1 MYRNLLVSPR
11 SFFKDL
17 RHALVLFIGCL
28 SLSGCVSQYSI
39 SEGELEQY
47 LDDEVKFELNEG
59 SGLFGIKMKLND
71 IQVSLG
77 DKPNMMAV
85 TAVTRV
91 HLQNPLLPVA
101 TNLST
106 RFEAEPWYDAQS
118 HSVYLR
124 KLDLVDVSSSPKALG
139 DAVKNLVPQLMTFLR
154 YQLEQQPIYVLDIE
168 DENQSKIA
176 ELVKEIKVLPGEL
189 VLKFK

>member
-1 MYRNLLVSPR
+1 MVRYFTLYQGVMYKCLRQVCLVMFAS
-11 SFFKDL
+11 L
-17 RHALVLFIGCL
+17 TL
-28 SLSGCVSQYSI
+28 SACISQYSI

-85 TAVTRV
+85 TAVTKV
-91 HLQNPLLPVA
+91 SLQNPLLPMA
-101 TNLST
+101 TSLST
-106 RFEAEPWYDAQS
+106 RFEAEPWYDASNQ
-118 HSVYLR
+118 SVYLR
-124 KLDLVDVSSSPKALG
+124 KLELVDVSSSPKALG
-139 DAVKNLVPQLMTFLR
+139 QAVKELVPQLMTFLR
-154 YQLEQQPIYVLDIE
+154 YQLEQQPVYRLDTN
-168 DENQSKIA
+168 DKNQSKIA
-176 ELVKEIKVLPGEL
+176 ELVQEIKVVPGEL